1 MSTYW
6 HKQANG
12 RKGKTLP
19 WSRKSLT
26 NVEWLL
32 ENQHFA
38 TITVMTDPGK
48 KDQWK
53 LKPLGETLMRKSIF
67 TYSQSISPKFLI
79 NFRGKWATSQW
90 RNPADALTELK
101 VLIIDKWTL
110 CSCRRG
116 HPENDLLRGVS
127 LNPGPVLRKCK
138 HRTRD
143 HLKNIQ
149 PALTKDIKGVG
160 EREISSSWST
170 KGDERGMRT
179 VMGDPGLD
187 PGRNAE
193 LAKML
198 MQLCKKNKKTKTLNK
213 LFGQPNS

>member
-48 KDQWK
+48 KDHWK
-53 LKPLGETLMRKSIF
+53 LKPLGETLKASLQN
-67 TYSQSISPKFLI
+67 SLLISEGNEQLHSGEIQQTP
-79 NFRGKWATSQW
+79 
-90 RNPADALTELK
+90 LTELK

-110 CSCRRG
+110 CSCRRDTLRTTYHWEG
-116 HPENDLLRGVS
+116 YHWTRAQSWGNANTKQGTIWKTYSLHSPKTSRGWENEKYQAAD
-127 LNPGPVLRKCK
+127 P
-138 HRTRD
+138 
-143 HLKNIQ
+143 LKE
-149 PALTKDIKGVG
+149 TKEV
-160 EREISSSWST
+160 RE
-170 KGDERGMRT
+170 
-179 VMGDPGLD
+179 L
-187 PGRNAE
+187 
-193 LAKML
+193 
-198 MQLCKKNKKTKTLNK
+198 
-213 LFGQPNS
+213 